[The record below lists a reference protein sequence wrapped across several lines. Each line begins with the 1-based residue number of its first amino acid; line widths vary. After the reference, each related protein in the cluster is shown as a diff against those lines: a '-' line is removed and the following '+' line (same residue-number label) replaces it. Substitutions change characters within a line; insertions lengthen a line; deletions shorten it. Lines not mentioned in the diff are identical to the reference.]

1 MKNRIFSNL
10 LINLENSLFFL
21 TIALFCGIYTFISF
35 FSNKNFDEE
44 FVYFF
49 IIILVL
55 VFSLKMFQDIFD
67 FLIQSRTNIIFSQ
80 MSTIYT
86 SNLQMIENLIFLEK
100 DNMNFVSYLYDFLK
114 KFLNKFFYFLFF
126 SNESYILKFLF
137 SLFLSFSL
145 YKIFLFFKKSFYNID
160 KSYFFNKNNIF
171 RLHFF
176 NYIKY
181 CLIIISFFFSNKK
194 RKKNNFKR

>member
-1 MKNRIFSNL
+1 MKNKILNNL
-10 LINLENSLFFL
+10 LINLQNSLIFL
-21 TIALFCGIYTFISF
+21 AIILSYGIYNFISF

-49 IIILVL
+49 IVILVL
-55 VFSLKMFQDIFD
+55 FFSLKMFQDIFD
-67 FLIQSRTNIIFSQ
+67 FLIQTRTNMIFSQ
-80 MSTIYT
+80 MSTIYN

-100 DNMNFVSYLYDFLK
+100 DNIIFVLYLYDFLK

-137 SLFLSFSL
+137 SLFLNLSM

-160 KSYFFNKNNIF
+160 KYHFFIKNNNF
-171 RLHFF
+171 RLYFF
-176 NYIKY
+176 NYIKDI
-181 CLIIISFFFSNKK
+181 LMIISFFFSNKK
-194 RKKNNFKR
+194 KNKFFLKR